1 MRNLFV
7 CLLAVLPVAGA
18 RAQCPVLL
26 GCPQGSPIICD
37 ISGNDSLLWK
47 DAPYT
52 WSKAIS
58 TADLYEGAV
67 DFRIK
72 ILPCAG
78 GGNVNI
84 SYTLLL
90 DLNNDNLRESAV
102 SSLNFP
108 PAGIMYADNAFNP
121 GYTGGDPVEFDKR
134 PVPDS
139 LKYQFALN
147 ISTSW
152 DTLIAHLCW
161 QSGSAFLSPRL
172 PEGRHHLI
180 WRIEQDGVVKY
191 CEHSFLLKDCQ
202 APTLECPPNWSIS
215 LDTSSTAT
223 LSWNDILPDAE
234 DNVTPFSQLE
244 FSMRKSDGTT
254 GFPLDS
260 MGQIVTALTY
270 DCEELDSQQV
280 ELWAKDRL
288 NNAGHCTI
296 YLSVNDEDGFCE
308 KPPLLCAR
316 TFWNGDLVIPVEFK
330 MLWVDT
336 AQKLIVHPLPSQSGG
351 CGALNFLPPAN
362 SFALV
367 AECDTNPLNGV
378 STFDLLLISRH
389 ILGLQPFDAPWKWF
403 AADVNKSNSVTTF
416 DVVEIRKLILGIYNK
431 FPQVDSWRFFPAG
444 CDFQPNPFA
453 TFCPPEYSFITTP
466 LWNYPPE
473 IPFDALKTGDV
484 NASAVASFDANETD
498 SRGQA
503 VSLRLPDLL
512 LQAGEFYDFSLQIT
526 EPGDWLGLQFALQFH
541 PGIIE
546 IEAVRPGNLP
556 GLDENSFARPQPGVL
571 NFSWFNPEPEP
582 IFPEENVLNLR
593 VKALQTAEL
602 KEVLQL
608 KTERLAAEIY
618 TSGAAIRPLQL
629 IFEKDESRSGTV
641 IFQPQPN
648 PTTAGVSVPI
658 RLVQPEIVRLEV
670 ADFSGKII
678 FQKQTLLESGS
689 RLLEIPAA
697 VLPVSGVY
705 VWRVNAGE
713 TSQSGK
719 IIRL

>member
-1 MRNLFV
+1 M
-7 CLLAVLPVAGA
+7 LAVLSVAGV
-18 RAQCPVLL
+18 RAQCPILL

-37 ISGNDSLLWK
+37 ISSNDSLLWK

-58 TADLYEGAV
+58 TVDLYEGAV

-108 PAGIMYADNAFNP
+108 PPGIMYANNAFNP

-134 PVPDS
+134 PMPDS
-139 LKYQFALN
+139 LKYRFALD

-152 DTLIAHLCW
+152 DTVIAHLCW
-161 QSGSAFLSPRL
+161 QSGSVFLSPRL
-172 PEGRHHLI
+172 PEGRHHII

-191 CEHSFLLKDCQ
+191 CEHSFLLRDCL
-202 APTLECPPNWSIS
+202 APTLECSPNWSVS
-215 LDTSSTAT
+215 LDTSGAAT
-223 LSWNDILPDAE
+223 LLWNDILPDVE
-234 DNVTPFSQLE
+234 DNTTPLSLLE
-244 FSMRKSDGTT
+244 FSMRKADGSTD
-254 GFPLDS
+254 FPLDS
-260 MGQIVTALTY
+260 MNQIVAALTY
-270 DCEELDSQQV
+270 GCEELDSQIV

-316 TFWNGDLVIPVEFK
+316 TFWNGELVTPVKYK

-336 AQKLIVHPLPSQSGG
+336 AQKLIVHPLPAQPGG
-351 CGALNFLPPAN
+351 CGAMNYLPPVS
-362 SFALV
+362 SFSLV

-416 DVVEIRKLILGIYNK
+416 DIVEIRKLILGIYDK
-431 FPQVDSWRFFPAG
+431 FPQVKSWRFFPAG

-466 LWNYPPE
+466 LWSYPSE

-484 NASAVASFDANETD
+484 NASANVDASFTSDAAD
-498 SRGQA
+498 SREQP
-503 VSLRLPDLL
+503 VSLRLPGLSL
-512 LQAGEFYDFSLQIT
+512 RAGEFYDFPLQIA
-526 EPGDWLGLQFALQFH
+526 EPGEWLGLQFALQFD
-541 PGIIE
+541 PEIIE
-546 IEAVRPGNLP
+546 IEIVRPGNLP
-556 GLDENSFARPQPGVL
+556 GLDENSFAQPQPGIL
-571 NFSWFNPEPEP
+571 NFSWFNPVPEA
-582 IFPEENVLNLR
+582 IFPGENVLNLR
-593 VKALQTAEL
+593 VKALQSAEIH
-602 KEVLQL
+602 EAIQL
-608 KTERLAAEIY
+608 KNERLTAEIY
-618 TSGAAIRPLQL
+618 TSGTAIRPLRL
-629 IFEKDESRSGTV
+629 IFEDDEGQSEPV

-648 PTTAGVSVPI
+648 PTTAGVCIP
-658 RLVQPEIVRLEV
+658 VRLIRPEMACLEV
-670 ADFSGKII
+670 LDFSGKII
-678 FQKQTLLESGS
+678 FQKQILLESGS
-689 RLLEIPAA
+689 QMFEIPASVFSAAGIYCWRLRLGGA
-697 VLPVSGVY
+697 V
-705 VWRVNAGE
+705 
-713 TSQSGK
+713 QSGK
-719 IIRL
+719 IARL

>member
-1 MRNLFV
+1 M
-7 CLLAVLPVAGA
+7 
-18 RAQCPVLL
+18 
-26 GCPQGSPIICD
+26 
-37 ISGNDSLLWK
+37 LWK

-58 TADLYEGAV
+58 TVDLYEGAV

-72 ILPCAG
+72 VLPCAG

-90 DLNNDNLRESAV
+90 DLDNDNLRESAV

-139 LKYQFALN
+139 LKYRFALN

-161 QSGSAFLSPRL
+161 QSGSAFISSRL

-180 WRIEQDGVVKY
+180 WRVEQDGVVKY
-191 CEHSFLLKDCQ
+191 CEHSFLVKDCQ

-215 LDTSSTAT
+215 LDASGTAT
-223 LSWNDILPDAE
+223 LFWNDILPDAN

-260 MGQIVTALTY
+260 TGQIVSALTY
-270 DCEELDSQQV
+270 DCEELDSQLV

-288 NNAGHCTI
+288 SNAGHCTI

-316 TFWNGDLVIPVEFK
+316 TFWNGDLVTPVEFK

-336 AQKLIVHPLPSQSGG
+336 AQKLIVHPLPSQLGG
-351 CGALNFLPPAN
+351 CGMLNFLPPAN
-362 SFALV
+362 TFSLV
-367 AECDTNPLNGV
+367 AESDMNPLNGV

-416 DVVEIRKLILGIYNK
+416 DVVEIRKLILGIYDK
-431 FPQVDSWRFFPAG
+431 FPQVKSWRFFPAG

-484 NASAVASFDANETD
+484 NASASVSFDANEAD
-498 SRGQA
+498 SRAQP
-503 VSLRLPDLL
+503 VSLGLPDLL
-512 LQAGEFYDFSLQIT
+512 LRAGEFYDLSLQIS
-526 EPGDWLGLQFALQFH
+526 EPGDWLGLQFAMQFD
-541 PGIIE
+541 PKIVE
-546 IEAVRPGNLP
+546 IEVVHPGNLP
-556 GLDENSFARPQPGVL
+556 GLDENSFAQPLPGVL
-571 NFSWFNPEPEP
+571 HFSWFSPEPQV
-582 IFPEENVLNLR
+582 IFPEENVLSLR
-593 VKALQTAEL
+593 AKALQSATL
-602 KEVLQL
+602 QEVVQL
-608 KTERLAAEIY
+608 KNERLTAEIY

-629 IFEKDESRSGTV
+629 IFEKNERQSGTV
-641 IFQPQPN
+641 VFQPQPN
-648 PTTAGVSVPI
+648 PTTAGVRIPVWLARSEKI
-658 RLVQPEIVRLEV
+658 CLEV
-670 ADFSGKII
+670 VDFSGKTI
-678 FQKQTLLESGS
+678 FQTERVFESGS
-689 RLLEIPAA
+689 QILEIPATVFPA
-697 VLPVSGVY
+697 TGLYG
-705 VWRVNAGE
+705 WRACAGE
-713 TSQSGK
+713 VVQSGK
-719 IIRL
+719 IVRQ